1 MFIQV
6 YCANKDWNFK
16 VAMKEKHV
24 LELNNF
30 KEIWEDY

>member
-1 MFIQV
+1 
-6 YCANKDWNFK
+6 
-16 VAMKEKHV
+16 MKGKHI

>member
-1 MFIQV
+1 MFIEV
-6 YCANKDWNFK
+6 NCTNKAWSFK
-16 VAMKEKHV
+16 VIMKGKHI